1 MTADCIDRRWWQQK
15 AVEED
20 SRDRRCTKAA
30 VVEGKMAVEEDRRRW
45 RWQKEGICVGRWLWQ
60 MKATEAGRKIEGGG
74 NGGGNKKRQRKKA
87 TE

>member
-1 MTADCIDRRWWQQK
+1 MAAESSEGREQRQAVHEGSSGGRSHQK
-15 AVEED
+15 MV
-20 SRDRRCTKAA
+20 
-30 VVEGKMAVEEDRRRW
+30 VEEDRRRW

-74 NGGGNKKRQRKKA
+74 NGRGNKKRQRKKA